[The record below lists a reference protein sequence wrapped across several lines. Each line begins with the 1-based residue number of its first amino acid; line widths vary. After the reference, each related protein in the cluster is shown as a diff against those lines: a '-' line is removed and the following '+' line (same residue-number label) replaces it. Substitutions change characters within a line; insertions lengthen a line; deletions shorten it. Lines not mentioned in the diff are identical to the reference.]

1 MNVPAAKT
9 IKTLYLLFVIAAF
22 TSLFTSCVTDY
33 PKKPFVYNYNID
45 IKSNDK
51 YTAEEVKVLHD
62 QLEQQLH
69 DSIRVRRER
78 KFLFLKVLKKP
89 PVFDSVNMSTSQ
101 RYMRTMLH
109 TLGYLRD
116 SINSSYKI
124 DTVEDQYRTL
134 VNFNVFPGRLFRMDS
149 IWYNLLDSVPYTP
162 EIDTL
167 QKLTVNSLNQTVVRK
182 GDPFSQ
188 YLISSELDRIADL
201 ARNNGY
207 LKFGKEQLLAVW
219 DTVGRSILTAT
230 TDITEQLRQLEELRR
245 RRENPTADLEI
256 RLRGNL
262 DTSRLT
268 RYYVGDVRIY
278 PDTDIDTANNDPAT
292 KRVDILTPDQYHF
305 ISYRNLFKPRKLT
318 NFIYLHRGDLY
329 SQTNV
334 QKTQRRFSD
343 RPAWRIVNVIPEP
356 RPGTDT
362 VDFNIQLIPAKQ
374 FRTDW
379 GFDISKNIGNLAY
392 ESGGLVGLGANLTLI
407 NRNFAKAANLLSTN
421 FRYGIELGSRV
432 NTIQSQQFSVSNN
445 IQFPRLV
452 PKLRWLPIPQEQKD
466 RANTLLSYNLS
477 YTDRIDYFKVFS
489 LRTAWTYEFS
499 WNKTALSISIPNIDY
514 NFLERRDSLK
524 KLIENNQSYRY
535 IFNDG
540 LILSSIVNV
549 TTTGGKG
556 YVTNL
561 FRFSGEEAGLVTSP
575 IIKAISPDAKAYRF
589 VKLDAEFSQNRK
601 LWAKKRSALAL
612 RGFVGVGYG
621 LPFSKEDG
629 TKDST
634 NLWLPF
640 FRQYY
645 AGGPNSMRAWSLRKL
660 GPGSSVKSFART
672 VAPDRFGDVR
682 LELNAELRIYL
693 AQFLGAYPM
702 ETVLF
707 TDIGNVWFLR
717 ENKDFPNGEFR
728 FNRLAKDI
736 AIGVGTGLRIDF
748 GFLMARF
755 DFAWKAKDPSPAE
768 PAAQN
773 KWFYNWRP
781 WIGNKTTGDGVN
793 AVTKYGAQFQLGINY
808 PF

>member
-1 MNVPAAKT
+1 MNVSVAKT
-9 IKTLYLLFVIAAF
+9 IKALYLFFVIAAF
-22 TSLFTSCVTDY
+22 TNLFTSCVTDY
-33 PKKPFVYNYNID
+33 PGKPFVYNYNID

-78 KFLFLKVLKKP
+78 KFIFLKVLKEP

-124 DTVEDQYRTL
+124 DTVEDQYRTT
-134 VNFNVFPGRLFRMDS
+134 VNFDVFPGRLFRMDS

-167 QKLTVNSLNQTVVRK
+167 QKLTINSLNETVIRK

-219 DTVGRSILTAT
+219 DTVGRSILTPT

-245 RRENPTADLEI
+245 RRQNPMADLEI

-278 PDTDIDTANNDPAT
+278 PDTDIDTANNNQAT
-292 KRVDILTPDQYHF
+292 RRVDILTPDRYRF
-305 ISYRNLFKPRKLT
+305 ISYHNKFKARKLT

-329 SQTNV
+329 SQNTV
-334 QKTQRRFSD
+334 QKTQRRFSE

-362 VDFNIQLIPAKQ
+362 VDFDIQLIPAKQ

-379 GFDISKNIGNLAY
+379 GLDISKNTGNLAY
-392 ESGGLVGLGANLTLI
+392 QGGLVGLGANITLV
-407 NRNFAKAANLLSTN
+407 NRNFARAANLLSTN

-432 NTIQSQQFSVSNN
+432 NTIQTQQFSFSNT

-452 PKLRWLPIPQEQKD
+452 PKLQWLPIPQEQKD
-466 RANTLLSYNLS
+466 RANTLLSYNLL

-489 LRTAWTYEFS
+489 LRTSWAYEFA
-499 WNKTALSISIPNIDY
+499 WNKTLLSISVPNVEY

-524 KLIENNQSYRY
+524 KLIENNQSYKY

-540 LILSSIVNV
+540 LILSSLVNV
-549 TTTGGKG
+549 TTTGGRE

-575 IIKAISPDAKAYRF
+575 IIRAISPGAKAYRF

-601 LWAKKRSALAL
+601 LGAKKRSAFAW

-621 LPFSKEDG
+621 LPFSNENG
-629 TKDST
+629 TLDST
-634 NLWLPF
+634 NVYMPF

-660 GPGSSVKSFART
+660 GPGSTIKSFERT
-672 VAPDRFGDVR
+672 TAPDRFGDMR

-693 AQFLGAYPM
+693 TQFLGAYPM
-702 ETVLF
+702 ETALF

-717 ENKDFPNGEFR
+717 KNEDFINGEFR
-728 FNRLAKDI
+728 FNRLAKDV
-736 AIGVGTGLRIDF
+736 AVGVGTGLRIDF

-755 DFAWKAKDPSPAE
+755 DFAWKAKDPSPAD
-768 PAAQN
+768 PSGQN
-773 KWFYNWRP
+773 KWFYNFRP
-781 WIGNKTTGDGVN
+781 WIGNKTITDGTN
-793 AVTKYGAQFQLGINY
+793 TTIKNGAQFQLGINY